1 MSSKVIVTIFGASGD
16 LAKRKLYPSLLD
28 SINQEIYLNTLQLSE
43 QPADHGAR
51 NTLNQSW

>member
-16 LAKRKLYPSLLD
+16 LPSANSTHPFLD
-28 SINQEIYLNTLQLSE
+28 SINQEIYLNTLRLSE
-43 QPADHGAR
+43 QLADHGAR